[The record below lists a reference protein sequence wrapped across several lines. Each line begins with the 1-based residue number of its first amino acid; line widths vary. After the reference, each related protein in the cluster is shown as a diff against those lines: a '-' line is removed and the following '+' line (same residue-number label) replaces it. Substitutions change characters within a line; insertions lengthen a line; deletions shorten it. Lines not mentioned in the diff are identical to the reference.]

1 MLFSKAS
8 AVRKVGIVFLSAVGA
23 LATSVSA
30 QATEREVTR
39 AGVEFAAPKLKSL
52 GDLFGSEARGIEKPV
67 ISRAGREFVAPKLS
81 LDKAAAGL
89 QTGQGFEWAR
99 MSRAGIEYVPAG
111 VPTQEA
117 AMGAQVKSALG
128 EVSSVDEIP
137 HANRAGIVKHQPKF
151 RSLVEFRESLTST
164 N

>member
-8 AVRKVGIVFLSAVGA
+8 AVRKVGVVFLSAVGA
-23 LATSVSA
+23 LATSVSV
-30 QATEREVTR
+30 QAAEREVTR

-52 GDLFGSEARGIEKPV
+52 GDLFGGEVRGIEKPA
-67 ISRAGREFVAPKLS
+67 ITRAGREFVAPKLS
-81 LDKAAAGL
+81 LDRTTAGL
-89 QTGQGFEWAR
+89 ASGQGFEWAR
-99 MSRAGIEYVPAG
+99 TSRAGIEYVPAG
-111 VPTQEA
+111 VATQDTVL
-117 AMGAQVKSALG
+117 GAQVKSALG

>member
-1 MLFSKAS
+1 MLFNKAS
-8 AVRKVGIVFLSAVGA
+8 AMRKVGVVFLSAVGA

-52 GDLFGSEARGIEKPV
+52 GDLFGSESRGVETPV
-67 ISRAGREFVAPKLS
+67 ITRAGREFVAPELS
-81 LDKAAAGL
+81 SDRATAGL
-89 QTGQGFEWAR
+89 SSGRGFEWAR
-99 MSRAGIEYVPAG
+99 TSRAGVEYVPPG
-111 VPTQEA
+111 VTTQDTVL
-117 AMGAQVKSALG
+117 GAKVKSALG

-151 RSLVEFRESLTST
+151 RSLAEFRESLTST